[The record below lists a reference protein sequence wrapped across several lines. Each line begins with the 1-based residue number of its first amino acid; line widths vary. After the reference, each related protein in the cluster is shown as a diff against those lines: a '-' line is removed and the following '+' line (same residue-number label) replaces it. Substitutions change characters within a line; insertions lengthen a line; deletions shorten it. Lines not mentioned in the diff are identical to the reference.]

1 MSALLKLEV
10 ELTGDKVYHD
20 WLTDI
25 EADAIRSKRE
35 YIQVF
40 DIKAG
45 SCHKSPLLG
54 KDKLPIFSGNLN
66 ELIIRNIELPHGKL
80 GRAVGILIHPA
91 EDVEDELD
99 PEQRNIHKPEDFP
112 QVFVMAQDIHEIDEA
127 LTQLLKTFLF
137 TGVGAVIMSG
147 LVLYAMINRSL
158 SGVEKLNGQLRK
170 RSNNE
175 LCDPI
180 ETVEGFPSELDGL
193 IGQYN
198 YLLRKISDLRVRE
211 QNFSR
216 HVAHELRTPL
226 SGIIVTLEHAL
237 SRDREGAVYREK
249 ISEALNITNGMKT
262 LVDTLMCFARLQ
274 SGAESIMLHATDV
287 HTSLETVFEKHTA
300 SFTKKNL
307 NIIWKLDVYDC
318 IKMTDSSLLEIL
330 FSNLVDNAISHS
342 PVGGNLKVISTTTDG
357 RMTLKI
363 INVSEL
369 SLPENLEQLFTPFY
383 RLDQAREQEQ
393 GHSGIGL
400 SICKEIATALQ
411 LQIKLEGTQQMFT
424 VILEFP

>member
-10 ELTGDKVYHD
+10 ELTGDKIHQD

-25 EADAIRSKRE
+25 ETDPIRSKRE

-45 SCHKSPLLG
+45 SFHKSPLLG
-54 KDKLPIFSGNLN
+54 KDRLPIFSGNLN
-66 ELIIRNIELPHGKL
+66 ELIIRNIELPHGKM
-80 GRAVGILIHPA
+80 GRAAGILIHPT

-99 PEQRNIHKPEDFP
+99 PKQQNTRKPKDFP
-112 QVFVMAQDIHEIDEA
+112 QIFVMAQDIHEINEA
-127 LTQLLKTFLF
+127 LAQLLKTFLL
-137 TGVGAVIMSG
+137 TGIGSIVLSG
-147 LVLYAMINRSL
+147 LALYTIIDRSL
-158 SGVEKLNGQLRK
+158 SGVEKLNSQLRK
-170 RSNNE
+170 RSNSE

-180 ETVEGFPSELDGL
+180 ETVESFPSELDSMV
-193 IGQYN
+193 GQYN
-198 YLLRKISDLRVRE
+198 HLLRKIGDVRE
-211 QNFSR
+211 REQSFSR

-226 SGIIVTLEHAL
+226 SGILVTLEHAV
-237 SRDREGAVYREK
+237 SRDRAGAVYREK
-249 ISEALNITNGMKT
+249 ISEALIITNGMKT
-262 LVDTLMCFARLQ
+262 LVDTLMRLARLQ
-274 SGAESIMLHATDV
+274 SGAESILLHETDI
-287 HTSLETVFEKHTA
+287 HRALKNSFENYTA

-307 NIIWKLDVYDC
+307 QIIWELDFDGC
-318 IKMTDSSLLEIL
+318 IKMTDSFLLEIL

-342 PVGGNLKVISTTTDG
+342 PVGGNLKVTSTNTDG

-363 INVSEL
+363 INLSEL
-369 SLPENLEQLFTPFY
+369 SLPENLDQLFAPFY
-383 RLDQAREQEQ
+383 RVDQARELDQ

-400 SICKEIATALQ
+400 SICKEIATALH